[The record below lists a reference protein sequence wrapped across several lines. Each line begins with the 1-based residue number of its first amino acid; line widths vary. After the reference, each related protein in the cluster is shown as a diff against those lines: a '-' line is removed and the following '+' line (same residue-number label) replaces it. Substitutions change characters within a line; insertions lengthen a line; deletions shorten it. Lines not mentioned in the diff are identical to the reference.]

1 MDKTSGMSRFAEVYE
16 RLRPLIIWL
25 GLGEL
30 AWLGYWLLSIGDS
43 APGHVTTAVVW
54 VAAMLAWMALVIN
67 LANRGVYLKHTRW
80 FANLVGLPVVW
91 LLAGVVFGAIDVGR
105 EGLLLAAAHTTH
117 VQLAAF
123 HVLRLLAVGTIIKY
137 VQGQLPLHF
146 VILGSVPDL
155 LFAASAVVVT
165 ILEATTPLGND
176 FLVVWHVVGFLVF
189 FGPGIAMFLSVP
201 SPIRVYY
208 DKPDA
213 SLVFQFPM
221 LLAPN
226 FTVPLFGLAHGFALV
241 RLFTS

>member
-30 AWLGYWLLSIGDS
+30 VWLGYWLLSVGDS
-43 APGHVTTAVVW
+43 APGFVTTAVVW
-54 VAAMLAWMALVIN
+54 IAAMLAWMTLVMN
-67 LANRGVYLKHTRW
+67 LTKRGIYLKYTRW
-80 FANLVGLPVVW
+80 FSNLVGFVLV
-91 LLAGVVFGAIDVGR
+91 LALAAVLFGTTETAR
-105 EGLLLAAAHTTH
+105 EGLVFAASRTSSF
-117 VQLAAF
+117 QLALF

-165 ILEATTPLGND
+165 ILEATAPLGND

-189 FGPGIAMFLSVP
+189 FGPGLAMFLSVP
-201 SPIRVYY
+201 SLFRIYH
-208 DKPDA
+208 DKPDT
-213 SLVFQFPM
+213 SIVFEFPM

-226 FTVPLFGLAHGFALV
+226 FTVPLFALAHAFALV
-241 RLFTS
+241 KLFAS

>member
-80 FANLVGLPVVW
+80 FSNLIGFVLV
-91 LLAGVVFGAIDVGR
+91 LALAAVSFGTTETAR
-105 EGLLLAAAHTTH
+105 EGLVLAASRTSTF
-117 VQLAAF
+117 QLALF
-123 HVLRLLAVGTIIKY
+123 HVLRLLAAGTIVKY
-137 VQGQLPLHF
+137 IQGELPLHF
-146 VILGSVPDL
+146 VIFGSIPDI
-155 LFAASAVVVT
+155 LFATSAVVVAAF
-165 ILEATTPLGND
+165 EATAPLSSG
-176 FLVVWHVVGFLVF
+176 FLIVWHVVGFVVF
-189 FGPGIAMFLSVP
+189 FGAGISMFFSMP
-201 SPIRVYY
+201 SLFRIYH

-221 LLAPN
+221 VLAPN
-226 FTVPLFGLAHGFALV
+226 FTVPVFALAHVFALV
-241 RLFTS
+241 KLFAN